1 MNHEKSE
8 VLNVCHQRL
17 TRQLKVAEVIIY
29 QTPINRDFQEGD
41 KICAIKLG
49 YRLPVGQSLMFDKN
63 R

>member
-1 MNHEKSE
+1 M
-8 VLNVCHQRL
+8 
-17 TRQLKVAEVIIY
+17 RQLKVAEVIIY
-29 QTPINRDFQEGD
+29 QAPINRDFQEGD